1 MIAPATPT
9 ERLLLAAF
17 RKPPR
22 DQIQMLREAKVAAR
36 NPRPDKRYSSGP
48 TNPGHVRG
56 FLPIQTDHG

>member
-22 DQIQMLREAKVAAR
+22 DQIQMLRQAKVAAR
-36 NPRPDKRYSSGP
+36 NPRPD
-48 TNPGHVRG
+48 
-56 FLPIQTDHG
+56 